1 VSGPTAPVRSR
12 VAAWLGTGVL
22 VAGLA
27 LTLVTTW
34 RLAGEGKPLSPV
46 DEIAHADTSFKV
58 HRGTYPYRGAD
69 VGQPL
74 VDTWTCYAGHQSIPW
89 QARCGSAKA
98 VPARL
103 PQPTG
108 SLTTGYIHYP
118 TYFVAGEAFRRAH
131 DVAAGE
137 ARWEID
143 TYRRF
148 AAVVFVL
155 GMALCA
161 VVARRL
167 GLGPAGQVAAAFI
180 PVAAPSVLVYSSMVN
195 PMSAAVACGALV
207 AGAGLRWMITG
218 RGFGWVAAATA
229 ASAAVAVTASLPAG
243 VLLVAVL
250 LGLVLR
256 MRGRRLNTPWEP
268 RWWHAAVLAALLVGP
283 ILAYGLVIDAR
294 STVDNATLYAPYAR
308 AGWEQVAL
316 GVWAEV
322 FASHLPWV
330 EDGSLVR
337 PDLGTVRNYV
347 RGAGVGMPLLVTA
360 TVAGGLV
367 AGATGAL
374 RRTDPPVVARRATAT
389 APGASPDRP
398 PVRVLQLAAVSALLG
413 LLAYPPL
420 LRLLNAIN
428 VGIDYPIVSRYSISL
443 APFFVLVVLLL
454 ARDHPWFA
462 RVMATIGVVAVAAW
476 CVTAW

>member
-1 VSGPTAPVRSR
+1 MPLRSR
-12 VAAWLGTGVL
+12 VAAWLGTAVL
-22 VAGLA
+22 VAGLV

-74 VDTWTCYAGHQSIPW
+74 VDTWTCYTGHLSIPW
-89 QARCGSAKA
+89 QARCGSPKA
-98 VPARL
+98 VPSRL

-118 TYFVAGEAFRRAH
+118 TYFVAGEGFRRAH
-131 DVAAGE
+131 DVAVGE

-143 TYRRF
+143 TYRRY
-148 AAVVFVL
+148 AAVVLVL

-161 VVARRL
+161 YVARRL
-167 GLGPAGQVAAAFI
+167 GLGPAGQVAAAFL

-195 PMSAAVACGALV
+195 PMSAAVACGAIV
-207 AGAGLRWMITG
+207 AGAGLRWMLTG

-229 ASAAVAVTASLPAG
+229 IAAAVAVTASLPAG
-243 VLLVAVL
+243 VLLIAVL
-250 LGLVLR
+250 LALVLR
-256 MRGRRLNTPWEP
+256 MRGRRLNTPWDP

-283 ILAYGLVIDAR
+283 ILAYGFVIDAR
-294 STVDNATLYAPYAR
+294 STVDDATLYAPYAR
-308 AGWEQVAL
+308 AGWDQVAL

-337 PDLGTVRNYV
+337 PDLGTVRNYI

-367 AGATGAL
+367 AGATGVM
-374 RRTDPPVVARRATAT
+374 RRTDPPVRAGRTTAT
-389 APGASPDRP
+389 VPGAPLERA

-413 LLAYPPL
+413 LLTYPPL
-420 LRLLNAIN
+420 LRLLNAVN
-428 VGIDYPIVSRYSISL
+428 AGIDYPIVSRYSISL
-443 APFFVLVVLLL
+443 APFFVLVILLL

-462 RVMATIGVVAVAAW
+462 RVVATIGVVSVAAW